1 MRVQDKPISQR
12 ISLEARVLSDGIRQ
26 ASARS
31 DEPLLCIARGN
42 RVTFV
47 AVSGLRL
54 VASWEF
60 PLPRRVDRSAI
71 LVIPPMI
78 VNHLLALP
86 SPEGAFSDQ
95 GVDTVDLV
103 LSPNDRR
110 LTDPAKPAWQ
120 NRDLREGDDVAL
132 VTHDELGYY
141 ELHWRSD
148 PRAFPAPP
156 EMSRLLVWPAALV
169 RLSYLQVSDAVH
181 QAVIQLVGMESQHQ
195 IHRTRL
201 AIMVGLADGH
211 LSVTGQEIGLRVPDQ
226 YYFDPRLVIRALEM
240 VKAEYVELG
249 LTVLGPKSAF
259 LSIVNR
265 SPIGGED
272 CVVHCA
278 LLSIGLDTQRL
289 FPLPRGRG
297 QATSL
302 VQG

>member
-1 MRVQDKPISQR
+1 MGVQDKPTSQR
-12 ISLEARVLSDGIRQ
+12 IALEARVLSAGIRQ

-42 RVTFV
+42 RISFV

-60 PLPRRVDRSAI
+60 PLPRRVDPSAV

-86 SPEGAFSDQ
+86 SAEGALHGPGMDM
-95 GVDTVDLV
+95 VDLI
-103 LSPNDRR
+103 LSPCDRR
-110 LTDPAKPAWQ
+110 PSDFVKSASED
-120 NRDLREGDDVAL
+120 RHLRGGDDVAL
-132 VTHDELGYY
+132 ITHDELGYY

-156 EMSRLLVWPAALV
+156 QMSRLLIVPTALV
-169 RLSYLQVSDAVH
+169 RLSYVQVSDAVH

-195 IHRTRL
+195 IHRTKL
-201 AIMVGLADGH
+201 AIMVSLADGH
-211 LSVTGQEIGLRVPDQ
+211 LMATGQEIGSRAVDQ

-265 SPIGGED
+265 FPVMGED

-297 QATSL
+297 QATPL
-302 VQG
+302 AQG